1 MLIYNGRWRLNLR
14 ENKNCS
20 CFYRIDMAKK
30 YSFQLTERLRKE
42 RNWHYKTETM
52 VFGLKVIQKIKISL
66 YHLLRQLLL
75 EISRRKANGMQHELI
90 RLLMIKMS
98 PKLFWLLF
106 SLSVLLIFLPKK
118 SIYADESQTSLKS
131 FVIIWQIW
139 SFFIKN
145 FAWTHFGEDP
155 KIHAKHYPNKVC
167 L

>member
-1 MLIYNGRWRLNLR
+1 
-14 ENKNCS
+14 
-20 CFYRIDMAKK
+20 
-30 YSFQLTERLRKE
+30 
-42 RNWHYKTETM
+42 M

-131 FVIIWQIW
+131 FVIIWQI
-139 SFFIKN
+139 
-145 FAWTHFGEDP
+145 
-155 KIHAKHYPNKVC
+155 
-167 L
+167 